1 MSVGKSYK
9 IQCEA
14 IGSKPMASI
23 TWWMNNKQVS
33 QSIQNF
39 CQPCNTNFNNT
50 IQNTNGKLIVCMSD
64 SQIHTFVAKSVYS
77 IGSNLT
83 ISTLTFAPK
92 PKDNGRVLGCQAKI
106 TDLPGSGMD
115 DKKKIA
121 VYCKYIFLIY
131 FLKYYFFSRLH
142 EELQFKLT
150 FKHVSSS
157 IYNL

>member
-50 IQNTNGKLIVCMSD
+50 IQNTNRKLIVCMSD

-142 EELQFKLT
+142 EESLASNSLD
-150 FKHVSSS
+150 
-157 IYNL
+157 

>member
-50 IQNTNGKLIVCMSD
+50 IQNTNRKLIVCMSD

-142 EELQFKLT
+142 EELWKSLA
-150 FKHVSSS
+150 SYS
-157 IYNL
+157 LD